1 MEAMMYGSNLKE
13 NMKATKNILL
23 SLLGICAMLSSCN
36 KFEESAAESN
46 DGEKVTFTLSADGL
60 EQTRAT
66 AGDLRYVMAIYDET
80 GENEIVPETV
90 YDQSTFSI
98 RLDPGKYTCLF
109 WADYGSA
116 NYDAY
121 DLNAITAKD
130 NTAANASA
138 EAFYARQGITVTSGA
153 EVNITLHRAVAQIIL
168 RDTATIDAGTLTV
181 SYTGYQNFNVS
192 TGIASNEAS
201 VTRTIT
207 IASAIKG
214 SVAEPAKV
222 CSLFL
227 LASSEENRLGDFKV
241 KYNDEEEKTISN
253 IPIQANCKTNL
264 NGKFGGIPYL
274 TFSAESGQTF
284 TMNIMEF
291 SLGENEY
298 FEYAV
303 GDGEWTKFT
312 TTVSDIA
319 FGGTLGNLRLRGKS
333 SKGTAADLYGGLSN
347 ISFGTSGVLVD
358 CSGDIRTLIDY
369 ENYETASTADARFC
383 KLFQGNQL
391 LRTAPELPAT
401 TLADWCYSQ
410 MFAWCT
416 SLTQVPELPATTL
429 EEWCYY
435 RMFFGCTSLT
445 QAPELPATTLAIN
458 CYVSMFSGCTS
469 LTQAPRLPATTLAID
484 CYASMFYGCTSLTQ
498 APELPATTLA
508 GNCYAGMFCN
518 CTSLTQAPEL
528 PATTLAA
535 SCYSNMFDV
544 CTSLTQAPELPATT
558 LADWCYREMFSD
570 CTSLTQAPELPA
582 TTLAGGCYNGMFSGC
597 TSLTQAPEL
606 PANTLAS
613 GCYREMFVAC
623 TSLTQAP
630 ELPATTLADRCYQN
644 MFNGCTSLTQ
654 APELPATTLADYC
667 YFQMFYGCT
676 SLTQAPELP
685 ATTLE
690 EWCYYRMFYGCSKL
704 SVVTMLATTKVGEND
719 SMTDWLKDA
728 GTQASSRTLT
738 VADSEAYGKVE
749 SYLPDNWKQGAE
761 GTTVKFN

>member
-13 NMKATKNILL
+13 NMKSTKNILL

-66 AGDLRYVMAIYDET
+66 VGGLRYVMAIYDET

-116 NYDAY
+116 NYDAS

-168 RDTATIDAGTLTV
+168 RETATIDAGSLTV

-227 LASSEENRLGDFKV
+227 LASSEENRLGEFKV

-312 TTVSDIA
+312 RTVSGIA
-319 FGGTLGNLRLRGKS
+319 FGGAKGNLRLRGKS
-333 SKGTAADLYGGLSN
+333 SKGTAIDGNITSR

-369 ENYETASTADARFC
+369 ENYATASTAEARFC
-383 KLFQGNQL
+383 RLFQYNQL
-391 LRTAPELPAT
+391 LRTAPELPAS
-401 TLADWCYSQ
+401 TLADYCY
-410 MFAWCT
+410 
-416 SLTQVPELPATTL
+416 
-429 EEWCYY
+429 
-435 RMFFGCTSLT
+435 R
-445 QAPELPATTLAIN
+445 
-458 CYVSMFSGCTS
+458 
-469 LTQAPRLPATTLAID
+469 
-484 CYASMFYGCTSLTQ
+484 SMFYGCTSLTQ

-508 GNCYAGMFCN
+508 RSCYSVMFDG
-518 CTSLTQAPEL
+518 CTSLTQAPK
-528 PATTLAA
+528 
-535 SCYSNMFDV
+535 
-544 CTSLTQAPELPATT
+544 LPATT
-558 LADWCYREMFSD
+558 LADWCYF
-570 CTSLTQAPELPA
+570 Q
-582 TTLAGGCYNGMFSGC
+582 
-597 TSLTQAPEL
+597 
-606 PANTLAS
+606 
-613 GCYREMFVAC
+613 
-623 TSLTQAP
+623 
-630 ELPATTLADRCYQN
+630 
-644 MFNGCTSLTQ
+644 MFNGCTSL
-654 APELPATTLADYC
+654 
-667 YFQMFYGCT
+667 
-676 SLTQAPELP
+676 S
-685 ATTLE
+685 
-690 EWCYYRMFYGCSKL
+690 SI
-704 SVVTMLATTKVGEND
+704 TMLATNVSAPRCLEN
-719 SMTDWLKDA
+719 WLKDA
-728 GTQASSRTLT
+728 GTNARSRTLT

-749 SYLPDNWKQGAE
+749 SYLPDNWKSGQA
-761 GTTVKFN
+761 TIKYAK